1 MAADLDMNLEVVIC
15 PTLREPDGLAMS
27 SRNVYLTPPERRAAP
42 VLYKSLML
50 AKSMYEKGE
59 RDAGKIRAAMLSAL
73 NAEPLGK
80 VDYCSIADAATM
92 EELDRIEGPA
102 VVSLAF
108 RLGRPRLIDNILLG

>member
-1 MAADLDMNLEVVIC
+1 
-15 PTLREPDGLAMS
+15 
-27 SRNVYLTPPERRAAP
+27 
-42 VLYKSLML
+42 ML
-50 AKSMYEKGE
+50 GV
-59 RDAGKIRAAMLSAL
+59 L

-80 VDYCSIADAATM
+80 VDYVSIADAATM